1 MTDGR
6 KRRASW
12 TIVALGVVPA
22 LMIAGI
28 GSYVGIAM
36 QSSVGHCI
44 GDVEQRRQAAIEQG
58 SGKPPSPP
66 QQKAQPSEPDAEHRS
81 YTLPGDPRAT
91 ECPWPGADEGRVV
104 ARASLAFSFYG
115 FLATLLFGVIGVLGI
130 YLTYALA
137 REEVRR
143 RRS

>member
-1 MTDGR
+1 MTEVR
-6 KRRASW
+6 NRRASLAV
-12 TIVALGVVPA
+12 VALGVVPA
-22 LMIAGI
+22 LLIAAI

-44 GDVEQRRQAAIEQG
+44 GDIEQGRQAAVEQG
-58 SGKPPSPP
+58 SAKQPPAA
-66 QQKAQPSEPDAEHRS
+66 QQKARPSEPYAEHGG
-81 YTLPGDPRAT
+81 YAVPGDPRAA
-91 ECPWPGADEGRVV
+91 ECMWPGVDEGRVV

>member
-1 MTDGR
+1 M
-6 KRRASW
+6 
-12 TIVALGVVPA
+12 VALGVVPA

-36 QSSVGHCI
+36 QASVGHCI
-44 GDVEQRRQAAIEQG
+44 RDVDQRRQPAIEQG

-66 QQKAQPSEPDAEHRS
+66 QQKAQPAEREAEHRS
-81 YTLPGDPRAT
+81 YPMPGDPRAA
-91 ECPWPGADEGRVV
+91 ECSWPGVDKGRVV
-104 ARASLAFSFYG
+104 AHASLAYSFYG

-130 YLTYALA
+130 YMTYALA